1 MLKRDTRTPGLVG
14 GATMVFALKAIPWF
28 EQRFPDIMHTLHKL
42 QLAVCAF
49 LGVMFFVIIGYA
61 LAQDFVDQNRNG
73 CYYPTVCE
81 LVGENDWS
89 MQEYAATLNVDRIDM
104 EGILRPMLYASSVSC
119 LSCLVLLAGGSN
131 FAKYSAS
138 ARPSFHSFTGSLRLA
153 N

>member
-1 MLKRDTRTPGLVG
+1 
-14 GATMVFALKAIPWF
+14 MVFGVLKAIPWF

-61 LAQDFVDQNRNG
+61 RSAQDFVDQNWNG

-89 MQEYAATLNVDRIDM
+89 MQEYAATLNVDRVGM

-131 FAKYSAS
+131 FAKYSES
-138 ARPSFHSFTGSLRLA
+138 PRPSFHGFTGSLRLA
-153 N
+153 K